1 MAKDPR
7 KKLGTRELSRKSSN
21 LEGCLGGAG
30 EHKLT
35 SLSKE
40 KKKIYFL
47 RFFN

>member
-21 LEGCLGGAG
+21 LEDCLSGVG

-40 KKKIYFL
+40 KKKKNLFP
-47 RFFN
+47 